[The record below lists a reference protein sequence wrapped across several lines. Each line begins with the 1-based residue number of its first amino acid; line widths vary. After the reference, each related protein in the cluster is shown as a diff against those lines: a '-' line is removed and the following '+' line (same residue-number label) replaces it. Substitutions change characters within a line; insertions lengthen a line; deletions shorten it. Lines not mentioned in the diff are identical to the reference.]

1 MEVHHHP
8 NMEKKS
14 LKSYFLEFLMI
25 FLAVTLGFFAENLR
39 ERIVDREKERQYIKS
54 LFEDLSND
62 ENKLLVLIRSI
73 ERQQLQPADS
83 LQGLF
88 SKADIKTQANGI
100 YVMARGITRQQG
112 INSFV
117 TDRTITQLRNS
128 GEIRLIRNKQ
138 VTDSIVDYYKEIEYV
153 VYLQEI
159 LFHQKQ
165 ALRETFSSFLNG
177 YDYDKVIDST
187 DRIIAPSGNLY
198 LLSADPTSINKC
210 LFYISDVKGLSI
222 TIKSSV
228 VNIINKAGN
237 IKKLIAREYR
247 L

>member
-8 NMEKKS
+8 NAEKKS
-14 LKSYFLEFLMI
+14 FKSYFLEFLMI

-39 ERIVDREKERQYIKS
+39 EHIVNTEKEKQYIKS

-62 ENKLLVLIRSI
+62 ENKLLVLIHSI
-73 ERQQLQPADS
+73 ERQQIGPADS
-83 LQGLF
+83 LQLLF
-88 SKADIKTQANGI
+88 SKGDIKKQANTI
-100 YVMARGITRQQG
+100 YVSARAITRQQG
-112 INSFV
+112 INSYV

-159 LFHQKQ
+159 LLHQKQ
-165 ALRETFSSFLNG
+165 ALRETFSPVLNG

-187 DRIIAPSGNLY
+187 DRIIVPSGNLY
-198 LLSADPTSINKC
+198 LLSADPTAINQC
-210 LFYISDVKGLSI
+210 LLYISDVKGLSI
-222 TIKSSV
+222 TIKSNV
-228 VNIINKAGN
+228 VDIINKAAS
-237 IKKLIAREYR
+237 IKKLITQEYH